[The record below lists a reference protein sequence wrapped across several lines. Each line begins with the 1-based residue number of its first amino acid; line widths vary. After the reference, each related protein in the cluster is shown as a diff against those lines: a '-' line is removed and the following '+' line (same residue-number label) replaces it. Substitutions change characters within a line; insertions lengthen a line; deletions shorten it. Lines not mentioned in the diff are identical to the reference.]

1 MIGVLN
7 KRIRI
12 ATTIIEEST
21 ELMLENIDFVLIE
34 KELIEQR
41 SNDLVF
47 EDSFNMKILELT
59 KKRTICL

>member
-12 ATTIIEEST
+12 ATTITEESN
-21 ELMLENIDFVLIE
+21 ELMLEHIDFVLIE

-47 EDSFNMKILELT
+47 EDNFNMKILELA